1 MDLKAVQMEDKSYS
15 REAHIQKAKLKK
27 LTFCFEIIN
36 TFLLLLLLL
45 FFFATFNLWNY
56 CKKTC
61 KPFIPKLKSYS
72 KDPQQRTI

>member
-45 FFFATFNLWNY
+45 FFLLLLIYGTIVR
-56 CKKTC
+56 
-61 KPFIPKLKSYS
+61 KPVSHLSLN
-72 KDPQQRTI
+72 